1 MQNNAT
7 RKRRAAAAQ
16 PAQSTIFGQNMTFAA
31 KEAYKLLRTNLLFAL
46 PEPTEGRGY
55 IIGVTSSMRG
65 EGKSTTT
72 INLASTLAEQ
82 GARVLLIEADMRLPS
97 LHKKLDI
104 NPKPGLSN
112 VLLTRE
118 DPTSYIQTVG
128 VTTQGENAISFDILP
143 AGDLPPNPSE
153 LIGSNRMQHR
163 LDSLSRLYNFILLD
177 LPPVT
182 AVTDALVA
190 TSLVDGTLMV
200 VRNEYVDSGSL
211 KEAMRQLK
219 LVDAK
224 LLGFVFTYAGGAGD
238 GYRHR
243 YKYRSKYRYYRDYE
257 KED

>member
-55 IIGVTSSMRG
+55 IIGVTSSLRG

-104 NPKPGLSN
+104 NPKPGLSM
-112 VLLTRE
+112 
-118 DPTSYIQTVG
+118 SC
-128 VTTQGENAISFDILP
+128 
-143 AGDLPPNPSE
+143 
-153 LIGSNRMQHR
+153 
-163 LDSLSRLYNFILLD
+163 
-177 LPPVT
+177 
-182 AVTDALVA
+182 
-190 TSLVDGTLMV
+190 
-200 VRNEYVDSGSL
+200 
-211 KEAMRQLK
+211 
-219 LVDAK
+219 
-224 LLGFVFTYAGGAGD
+224 
-238 GYRHR
+238 
-243 YKYRSKYRYYRDYE
+243 
-257 KED
+257 